1 MADLAGL
8 AGCCAHVDHTT
19 RYPARCKTIP
29 KLFLSCTKCPNWGTV
44 VDPALFTDA
53 SRLITGDRQT
63 AYGDPDTNLGRI
75 GQLVGAWVGK
85 DLNGA
90 DMAVIMALVKIG
102 RMKSGYHRDNYV
114 DAIAYLAIAEGLDR
128 ECW

>member
-1 MADLAGL
+1 M
-8 AGCCAHVDHTT
+8 
-19 RYPARCKTIP
+19 
-29 KLFLSCTKCPNWGTV
+29 

-53 SRLITGDRQT
+53 SHLISGDRQT
-63 AYGDPDTNLGRI
+63 AYGDPETNLGRI